1 MSPQLGNQAPS
12 MEITMYEQFVFQL
25 RIYLC
30 IFYMRLLSL
39 LFFSLLV
46 GVSPIR
52 MRCFE
57 WIVFPALLSAC
68 FAFALDEHAAQV
80 SSITRSVYIGFPI
93 LRDEG

>member
-1 MSPQLGNQAPS
+1 MNSFYFNSGFICAFS
-12 MEITMYEQFVFQL
+12 TCGSSVF
-25 RIYLC
+25 
-30 IFYMRLLSL
+30 F
-39 LFFSLLV
+39 FFSLLV

-80 SSITRSVYIGFPI
+80 SSITRSVYIGFPV